1 MMIKEIDNHPSKE
14 FRTCH
19 FASLAEVINP
29 RQHVSRQSKS
39 RKAIIHRLLVVA
51 FQAREAIARR
61 EAGEPLT
68 DIGRSY
74 GVSHST
80 ISRL

>member
-1 MMIKEIDNHPSKE
+1 VKFGRPMKLTQFQVSE
-14 FRTCH
+14 
-19 FASLAEVINP
+19 ALA
-29 RQHVSRQSKS
+29 
-39 RKAIIHRLLVVA
+39 RK
-51 FQAREAIARR
+51 
-61 EAGEPLT
+61 EAGENLT